1 MLCFI
6 KEITHHAELRQSFLE
21 TTSELDC
28 VVGVM
33 HYLIPASQEV
43 LSGKYL
49 Q

>member
-33 HYLIPASQEV
+33 IPASQEV